1 MSFSF
6 TASSIAQA
14 TAALDRLLADV
25 KAKIGIFLQ
34 NQQKIQDA
42 KYRAQAMTRISTTKE
57 TAAALVNKSD
67 ALLKIQADAEIQAQ
81 TLLSKMAALKTKVE
95 RDPLYSFLRTPLL
108 NWGTRQYE
116 LVGGLIRDV
125 TDFGAEGA
133 GLAARMLAQN
143 KDVSN
148 LVSEVHQTEQA
159 ATGTGFLPRVSML
172 IQHTIGSTAMA
183 IATPLKIPL
192 AVGAVA
198 VAGFYFMPRILQA
211 FGKRR

>member
-1 MSFSF
+1 MASF
-6 TASSIAQA
+6 TASTITQA
-14 TAALDRLLADV
+14 TAALDRLLAEV

-42 KYRAQAMTRISTTKE
+42 KYRAQAMVKVTATRE
-57 TAAALVNKSD
+57 TASALVSKAD
-67 ALLKIQADAEIQAQ
+67 ALLKIQADAEMQAQ

-95 RDPLYSFLRTPLL
+95 RDPLYSFLRTSLI

-125 TDFGAEGA
+125 TDFGSEGA

-148 LVSEVHQTEQA
+148 LVSEVYQTEQA

-172 IQHTIGSTAMA
+172 IQSTIGSTATA
-183 IATPLKIPL
+183 IAAPLKIPL

-198 VAGFYFMPRILQA
+198 VAGFYFFPRIVQGL
-211 FGKRR
+211 GKRR

>member
-1 MSFSF
+1 MSI
-6 TASSIAQA
+6 TASTITQA

-42 KYRAQAMTRISTTKE
+42 KYRAQAMTKNATTRE
-57 TAAALVNKSD
+57 TAAALVSKAD
-67 ALLKIQADAEIQAQ
+67 ALLKIQADAEMQAQ

-95 RDPLYSFLRTPLL
+95 RDPLYSFLKTSMLY
-108 NWGTRQYE
+108 WGTRQFE
-116 LVGGLIRDV
+116 LIGGIIRDV
-125 TDFGAEGA
+125 TDYGTEGA

-148 LVSEVHQTEQA
+148 LVSEVRQTEAA

-172 IQHTIGSTAMA
+172 IQSTIGSTAAA
-183 IATPLKIPL
+183 IAEPLKIPL

-198 VAGFYFMPRILQA
+198 VAGFYFFPRIMKGLA
-211 FGKRR
+211 RR